1 MEEKITIDR
10 FEDDKAILKTSD
22 SKTIIWP
29 TQKLPEN
36 VKEGDVLIFTIH
48 TENEK
53 TAKNKEL
60 AKTILNE
67 ILNPTE

>member
-10 FEDDKAILKTSD
+10 FEDDKAVLKTSD
-22 SKTIIWP
+22 NKTIIWP
-29 TQKLPEN
+29 TKKLPEN
-36 VKEGDVLIFTIH
+36 IKEGDVLLFTIQ

-53 TAKNKEL
+53 TIRNKEL

>member
-10 FEDDKAILKTSD
+10 FEDDKAVLKTD
-22 SKTIIWP
+22 DNKTIIWP
-29 TQKLPEN
+29 IKKLPDN
-36 VKEGDVLIFTIH
+36 IKEGDILTFTIFTE
-48 TENEK
+48 TEK

>member
-10 FEDDKAILKTSD
+10 FEDDKAVLKTSD
-22 SKTIIWP
+22 NKTIIWP
-29 TQKLPEN
+29 TKKLPEN
-36 VKEGDVLIFTIH
+36 VKEGDILLFTIQ

-53 TAKNKEL
+53 TTKNKEL

>member
-1 MEEKITIDR
+1 MEEKIIIDR
-10 FEDDKAILKTSD
+10 FEDDKAVLKTKD
-22 SKTIIWP
+22 NKTVIWP
-29 TQKLPEN
+29 SAKLPEN
-36 VKEGDVLIFTIH
+36 SKEGDVLIFTIQS
-48 TENEK
+48 ENEK